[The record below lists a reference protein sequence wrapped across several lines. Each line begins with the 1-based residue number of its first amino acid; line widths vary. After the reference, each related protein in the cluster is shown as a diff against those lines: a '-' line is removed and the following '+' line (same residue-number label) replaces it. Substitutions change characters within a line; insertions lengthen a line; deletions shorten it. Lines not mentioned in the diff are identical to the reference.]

1 MITAPVLDVA
11 VLVLGMLILLIEAF
25 ASKIDKRV
33 LAYAAIT
40 GLAVILVASF
50 FVAPFSSPGN
60 TTGFWN
66 FYTADRLAIFFKQF
80 ALLTTIFVVIMMI
93 DYAPVVRASFP
104 GATPQAGL
112 GEFVVLPLFTCA
124 GLMYLVS
131 AIDFV
136 SIFVSLELVT
146 VSFYVLVSFTRRNP
160 VTLEAGAKYLILSAL
175 STAFLV
181 YGIAWIFGAT
191 GQTNL
196 YRIAEVL
203 GNSNVVAGI
212 VDPGLPGM
220 AMSWP
225 PASAMP
231 ATASGAVLLGMVFVL
246 VALGFKI
253 AAVPFQIWVPDV
265 YQGAPTPVTA
275 YLSVGSKAAGFVV
288 LVRVLQPFMNLPQTH
303 RLIFVIALLTLI
315 YGNLAALPQTNLK
328 RLLAYSSIA
337 HAGYLLIGVVC
348 FDVRAITFY
357 LAAYLLMTLL
367 SFTVLI
373 IVAQHTGEE
382 ISDFDGLAKRSP
394 FLAFA
399 MLIGM
404 VSLAGV
410 PFTAGFLGKFYI
422 FYAAVLQRQI
432 ALIIVGVITVGCGFY
447 YYLKVVRAMYWQS
460 ESKTDAIP
468 VNGLSRVA
476 ISALVVA
483 TIWFGIYPQPVLE
496 ALKR

>member
-1 MITAPVLDVA
+1 MVTAPELEIA
-11 VLVLGMLILLIEAF
+11 VLVLGMAILMVEAF
-25 ASKIDKRV
+25 AIKIDKRI
-33 LAYAAIT
+33 LAFAAIG
-40 GLAVILVASF
+40 GLTIVLLASF
-50 FVAPFSSPGN
+50 FVAPFSSPN
-60 TTGFWN
+60 QASGFWS
-66 FYTADRLAIFFKQF
+66 FYTADRLSIFFKQF
-80 ALLTTIFVVIMMI
+80 ALLTTILVLIMMI
-93 DYAPVVRASFP
+93 DYAPVVRSSFP
-104 GATPQAGL
+104 GTQDGV
-112 GEFVVLPLFTCA
+112 GEFFAMPIFTCA

-136 SIFVSLELVT
+136 FIFVSLELVT
-146 VSFYVLVSFTRRNP
+146 ISFYVLVSFTRRNP
-160 VTLEAGAKYLILSAL
+160 ITLEAGTKYLVLSTV

-181 YGIAWIFGAT
+181 YGIAWIFGVT

-196 YRIAEVL
+196 HQLTQAL
-203 GNSNVVAGI
+203 ANPD
-212 VDPGLPGM
+212 VDR
-220 AMSWP
+220 
-225 PASAMP
+225 
-231 ATASGAVLLGMVFVL
+231 GAALLGMVFVL

-288 LVRVLQPFMNLPQTH
+288 LLRVLLPFLTLPQTQ
-303 RLIFVIALLTLI
+303 RLIVLIALLTLI

-348 FDVRAITFY
+348 FDVRAVTFY
-357 LAAYLLMTLL
+357 LVAYLLMTLL
-367 SFTVLI
+367 SFAVLI
-373 IVAQHTGEE
+373 IVAQQTGDE

-399 MLIGM
+399 MLVGM

-432 ALIIVGVITVGCGFY
+432 ALVVVGVITVGCGFY

-460 ESKTDAIP
+460 TTNSSKIP
-468 VNGLSRVA
+468 VNWLSRLA
-476 ISALVVA
+476 ISALIIA
-483 TIWFGIYPQPVLE
+483 TIWLGVYPQPILD
-496 ALKR
+496 ALKH

>member
-1 MITAPVLDVA
+1 MTSITAPLLEIA
-11 VLVLGMLILLIEAF
+11 VLVLGMLILMIEAF
-25 ASKIDKRV
+25 AKKIDKRV
-33 LAYAAIT
+33 LAFAAIT
-40 GLAVILVASF
+40 GLAIVLLASF
-50 FVAPFSSPGN
+50 FVARSPSPPHA
-60 TTGFWN
+60 TGLWN

-80 ALLTTIFVVIMMI
+80 ALLTTILVLIMTI
-93 DYAPVVRASFP
+93 DYAPVVRSSFP
-104 GATPQAGL
+104 GTTPQAGL
-112 GEFVVLPLFTCA
+112 GEFVALPLFTCA

-136 SIFVSLELVT
+136 FIFVSLELVT

-160 VTLEAGAKYLILSAL
+160 STLEAGTKYLVLSAL

-196 YRIAEVL
+196 HRITAALV
-203 GNSNVVAGI
+203 N
-212 VDPGLPGM
+212 P
-220 AMSWP
+220 AMNH
-225 PASAMP
+225 SA
-231 ATASGAVLLGMVFVL
+231 ALLGMVLVL

-275 YLSVGSKAAGFVV
+275 YLSVASKAAGFVV
-288 LVRVLQPFMNLPQTH
+288 LIRVMQPFMNLPQTQ

-337 HAGYLLIGVVC
+337 HAGYLLIGVAC
-348 FDVRAITFY
+348 FDVRAVIFY
-357 LAAYLLMTLL
+357 LVAYLLMTLL
-367 SFTVLI
+367 SFAVLI
-373 IVAQHTGEE
+373 IVSQQTGDE
-382 ISDFDGLAKRSP
+382 ISGFDGLAKRSP

-432 ALIIVGVITVGCGFY
+432 ALVVAGVITVGCGFY
-447 YYLKVVRAMYWQS
+447 YYLKVIRAMYWQS
-460 ESKTDAIP
+460 GDTSERIP
-468 VNGLSRVA
+468 TSGLSRFA
-476 ISALVVA
+476 ITALIIA
-483 TIWFGIYPQPVLE
+483 TIWLGVYPQPILD

>member
-1 MITAPVLDVA
+1 MITAPLLEIA
-11 VLVLGMLILLIEAF
+11 VLVLGMMILMIEAF
-25 ASKIDKRV
+25 SAKIDKRV
-33 LAYAAIT
+33 LAFAAIT
-40 GLAVILVASF
+40 GLAIVLLASF
-50 FVAPFSSPGN
+50 FVAPVPSPAN
-60 TTGFWN
+60 STGFWN
-66 FYTADRLAIFFKQF
+66 FYTADRLSIFFKQF
-80 ALLTTIFVVIMMI
+80 ALLTTIFVLIMMI
-93 DYAPVVRASFP
+93 DYAPVLHSTFP
-104 GATPQAGL
+104 GATSQAGL
-112 GEFVVLPLFTCA
+112 GEFVALPLFACV

-136 SIFVSLELVT
+136 FIFVALELVT

-160 VTLEAGAKYLILSAL
+160 ATLEAGTKYLVLSAL

-181 YGIAWIFGAT
+181 YGIAWILGAT

-196 YRIAEVL
+196 YRLTAALANL
-203 GNSNVVAGI
+203 GSN
-212 VDPGLPGM
+212 
-220 AMSWP
+220 
-225 PASAMP
+225 
-231 ATASGAVLLGMVFVL
+231 SGAALLGMVFVL

-288 LVRVLQPFMNLPQTH
+288 LIRVLQPFMNLPQTQ

-357 LAAYLLMTLL
+357 LVAYLLMTLL
-367 SFTVLI
+367 SFAVLI
-373 IVAQHTGEE
+373 IVAQQTGEE

-404 VSLAGV
+404 ISLAGV
-410 PFTAGFLGKFYI
+410 PFTAGFLGKFYV

-432 ALIIVGVITVGCGFY
+432 ALVVVGVITVGCGFY

-460 ESKTDAIP
+460 DSKTDTIP
-468 VNGLSRVA
+468 VNTLSRVA
-476 ISALVVA
+476 IIALIIA
-483 TIWFGIYPQPVLE
+483 TIWLGVYPQPIFE
-496 ALKR
+496 ALKH

>member
-1 MITAPVLDVA
+1 MIAAPLLEIA
-11 VLVLGMLILLIEAF
+11 VLVLGMLILMIEAF
-25 ASKIDKRV
+25 AGKIDKRV
-33 LAYAAIT
+33 LAFAAII
-40 GLAVILVASF
+40 GLTIVLLGSF
-50 FVAPFSSPGN
+50 FVGRSPSVPHA
-60 TTGFWN
+60 TGLWN

-80 ALLTTIFVVIMMI
+80 ALVTTIFVLIMMI
-93 DYAPVVRASFP
+93 DYAPVLRTSFA
-104 GATPQAGL
+104 GSTSQAGL
-112 GEFVVLPLFTCA
+112 GEFVALPLFTCA

-136 SIFVSLELVT
+136 FIFVSLELVT
-146 VSFYVLVSFTRRNP
+146 VSFYVLISFTRRNP
-160 VTLEAGAKYLILSAL
+160 LTLEAGMKYLVLSAL

-181 YGIAWIFGAT
+181 YGIAWIFGAS

-196 YRIAEVL
+196 YRLTQAL
-203 GNSNVVAGI
+203 ANPAT
-212 VDPGLPGM
+212 D
-220 AMSWP
+220 
-225 PASAMP
+225 ASA
-231 ATASGAVLLGMVFVL
+231 ALLGMVFVL

-275 YLSVGSKAAGFVV
+275 YLSVASKAAGFVV
-288 LVRVLQPFMNLPQTH
+288 LIRVLQPFMNLPQTQ

-348 FDVRAITFY
+348 FDVRAIVFY
-357 LAAYLLMTLL
+357 LVAYLVMTLL
-367 SFTVLI
+367 SFAVLI
-373 IVAQHTGEE
+373 IVAQQTGEE

-404 VSLAGV
+404 VSLAGL

-422 FYAAVLQRQI
+422 FYAAVSQRQI
-432 ALIIVGVITVGCGFY
+432 ALIVVGVITVGCGFY
-447 YYLKVVRAMYWQS
+447 YYLKVIRAMYWQS
-460 ESKTDAIP
+460 ADKTDAIS
-468 VNGLSRVA
+468 VNALSRVA
-476 ISALVVA
+476 ISTLVLA
-483 TIWFGIYPQPVLE
+483 TIWLGVYPQPILD

>member
-1 MITAPVLDVA
+1 MTSITAPLLEIA
-11 VLVLGMLILLIEAF
+11 VLVLGMVILMVEAF
-25 ASKIDKRV
+25 AVKIEKRV

-40 GLAVILVASF
+40 GLALVLLASF
-50 FVAPFSSPGN
+50 FVAPSPSPFQA
-60 TTGFWN
+60 TGFWS

-80 ALLTTIFVVIMMI
+80 ALLTTIFVLIMMI
-93 DYAPVVRASFP
+93 DYAPVVRSSFP
-104 GATPQAGL
+104 GDTPQTGL
-112 GEFVVLPLFTCA
+112 GEFVALPLFTCA

-131 AIDFV
+131 AIDFIF
-136 SIFVSLELVT
+136 IFVALELVT

-160 VTLEAGAKYLILSAL
+160 ATLEAGTKYLVLSAL
-175 STAFLV
+175 STGFLV

-196 YRIAEVL
+196 YRLTATL
-203 GNSNVVAGI
+203 AN
-212 VDPGLPGM
+212 PG
-220 AMSWP
+220 SD
-225 PASAMP
+225 SA
-231 ATASGAVLLGMVFVL
+231 AALLGMVFVL
-246 VALGFKI
+246 VAIGFKI

-288 LVRVLQPFMNLPQTH
+288 LIRVLQPFMNLPQTQ

-357 LAAYLLMTLL
+357 LVAYLLMTLL
-367 SFTVLI
+367 SFSVLV
-373 IVAQHTGEE
+373 IVAQQTGEE

-404 VSLAGV
+404 VSLTGL

-432 ALIIVGVITVGCGFY
+432 ALVVVGVITVGCGFY

-460 ESKTDAIP
+460 DSKTDAIP

-476 ISALVVA
+476 ISALIVA
-483 TIWFGIYPQPVLE
+483 TIWLGVYPQPIID
-496 ALKR
+496 ALKH